1 MLVFVFDCDEHTH
14 TRNLYLLCEQVYQ
27 MYAQRSPEE
36 VHAILRAIGA
46 DYLVLENSIC
56 YERRH
61 RRGCRLRDLLDLA
74 NGHVGAVYL
83 MRLSARWHL
92 SVLSLR
98 KDQRPHFPSVCQ
110 ELWLFFQSF
119 CLSVMSDGQHSED
132 LGFQKPDTL
141 SWSPFAVVTQTQEET
156 SQTHTQTDRQLY
168 DINTVCKC
176 CVCVFYL

>member
-1 MLVFVFDCDEHTH
+1 MLVLVFDCDEHTHTH

-83 MRLSARWHL
+83 LQLSTCWHL
-92 SVLSLR
+92 SALSLR
-98 KDQRPHFPSVCQ
+98 KDQLPHFPSVCQ
-110 ELWLFFQSF
+110 ELWLFLQSL
-119 CLSVMSDGQHSED
+119 CLFVMSDGQHSED
-132 LGFQKPDTL
+132 LDFQKPDTL
-141 SWSPFAVVTQTQEET
+141 CWSLFAVVTQT
-156 SQTHTQTDRQLY
+156 
-168 DINTVCKC
+168 
-176 CVCVFYL
+176 

>member
-1 MLVFVFDCDEHTH
+1 MLVLAFDCDEHTHTH

-46 DYLVLENSIC
+46 EYLVLENSIC

-74 NGHVGAVYL
+74 NGHVGGVYL
-83 MRLSARWHL
+83 MRLSACWHL
-92 SVLSLR
+92 SALSLR
-98 KDQRPHFPSVCQ
+98 KDQRPHVPSVCQ
-110 ELWLFFQSF
+110 ELWLFLQSL

-141 SWSPFAVVTQTQEET
+141 SWSPFAVVTQTQEECVFVET
-156 SQTHTQTDRQLY
+156 SHTHTHRQTAL
-168 DINTVCKC
+168 
-176 CVCVFYL
+176 